1 MARRPDQENGNPP
14 ADPNEPRDGALSGY
28 GTDRAEEPRGS
39 APWPSGSAPETPST
53 ASRFHAE
60 LRSRNLP
67 NLVWTVW
74 VFNVVYLGWTL
85 FDYSLAPDHWRT
97 FLALRVIAVAINTA
111 LALLVTR
118 PGLRDRT
125 FEGFWAV
132 AVVFGGFIGPMLPVV
147 GQSTLAYMLGL
158 AVVIFGAGLLPTW
171 PPRWGISSVAAILA
185 IGLASF
191 LIWPATAEPR
201 LYLGGVFFVMTATG
215 VAVSACFFKY
225 DLARRDFLSR
235 MELQAVARRE
245 ADARERLAGASSALQ
260 LALDQL
266 KELDRL
272 KSKFFANV
280 SHELRTPLTMILAPI
295 EDLLAGDCAPD
306 QRRTLEVV
314 RKNAERLLRLI
325 DDLLDLSRLDAG
337 GLRLNVAEIDL
348 SAIVAAVHE
357 NSQLAALAR
366 GLTFTVDL
374 GPASCRVWGDAHRL
388 EIVLT
393 NLVGN
398 AIKFTPPGGTVR
410 LAVVQGESEVRVE
423 VRDSGPGIPEAAL
436 PRVFD
441 RFFQVGGQDRRR
453 EGGVGIGLA
462 LAKELVELHG
472 GNLSVASRLGE
483 GSVFT
488 VSLPLGRDHIRPE
501 AIERRQVQ
509 ETPAAQR
516 RRAEDPP
523 LVGRSE
529 ARPAADAGAGTSGRR
544 ARVLL
549 AEDNAE
555 VRDFIRALLERDHEV
570 EVAANGDEAWSIIR
584 ERPPDLVV
592 SDVMMPGRSGTDL
605 CREVKADPLLHS
617 IPVVLLTAR
626 VGSEATLEGY
636 AHGADDFV
644 AKPFHPQVLLARV
657 RAQLR
662 LREMSLRLAEQEKLA
677 VVGTLAAG
685 ILHEVRNPLNAI
697 LNATRVLAEGERE
710 PPLVAK
716 LHSVILEG
724 AERIRRITAA
734 LETHARPSEGGAAGP
749 CDLREGIESTLHL
762 LEYRLT
768 DVTVHLETSL
778 ERPAATPAG
787 PTNQV
792 ILNLLDNALRSG
804 ARTLWVQALDDGG
817 KIVVRVADDG
827 PGVPAE
833 ARSRIFDPFFST
845 REPGSGSGLGLFL
858 SRRIAETYGGSL
870 WHEDRPGG
878 GAVFVLELPAL
889 DIATKTGHS

>member
-1 MARRPDQENGNPP
+1 VATRPDLKTGNPRT
-14 ADPNEPRDGALSGY
+14 DPNGPRASASLGRDDDRDERPHGPALGP
-28 GTDRAEEPRGS
+28 A
-39 APWPSGSAPETPST
+39 ASAPETPST
-53 ASRFHAE
+53 VGRFHAE
-60 LRSRNLP
+60 LRARNLP
-67 NLVWTVW
+67 NLVLSVW
-74 VFNVVYLGWTL
+74 VFNAIYLGWTL
-85 FDYSLAPDHWRT
+85 FDYSLAPDRWRF
-97 FLALRVIAVAINTA
+97 FLALRLTGVALNAAV
-111 LALLVTR
+111 ALLVTR

-147 GQSTLAYMLGL
+147 GESTLAYMLGL

-185 IGLASF
+185 IGASSF
-191 LIWPATAEPR
+191 LVWPATADPR
-201 LYLGGVFFVMTATG
+201 LYLGGAFFVMTATV

-225 DLARRDFLSR
+225 DLARRDFLGR
-235 MELQAVARRE
+235 TELQSVARRE
-245 ADARERLAGASSALQ
+245 ADARERLAGASAALQ

-280 SHELRTPLTMILAPI
+280 SHELRTPLTMILAPV
-295 EDLLAGDCAPD
+295 EDLLAADCAPE

-348 SAIVAAVHE
+348 AAIVAAVHE
-357 NSQLAALAR
+357 NSQPAALAR

-374 GPASCRVWGDAHRL
+374 GPATCRVWGDAHRL

-398 AIKFTPPGGTVR
+398 AIKFTPPGGSVHM
-410 LAVVQGESEVRVE
+410 AVAEGDSDVRVE
-423 VRDSGPGIPEAAL
+423 VRDTGPGIPEEAL

-472 GNLSVASRLGE
+472 GSLSASSRLGQ

-488 VSLPLGRDHIRPE
+488 VALPRGRDHIRPE
-501 AIERRQVQ
+501 VIERRQIQ

-523 LVGRSE
+523 LVGRAE
-529 ARPAADAGAGTSGRR
+529 ARAAPEAGTDMHGRR

-570 EVAANGDEAWSIIR
+570 EVATNGDEAWTIIR
-584 ERPPDLVV
+584 DRPPDLVV

-605 CREVKADPLLHS
+605 CREIKADRLLHS
-617 IPVVLLTAR
+617 IPVLLLTAR

-697 LNATRVLAEGERE
+697 LNATRVLAEGESE

-724 AERIRRITAA
+724 AERIHRITAA
-734 LETHARPSEGGAAGP
+734 LETHARPSEGGGAGP
-749 CDLREGIESTLHL
+749 CDVRAGIEATLHL

-768 DVTVHLETSL
+768 DAAVHLEVD
-778 ERPAATPAG
+778 ATRLADAPAG
-787 PTNQV
+787 PVNQV

-804 ARTLWVQALDDGG
+804 ARTLWVQARDEGERV
-817 KIVVRVADDG
+817 IVRVADDG
-827 PGVPAE
+827 PGVPPE
-833 ARSRIFDPFFST
+833 VRGRIFDPFFST
-845 REPGSGSGLGLFL
+845 REPGSGSGLGLYL
-858 SRRIAETYGGSL
+858 SRRIAESCGGRL

-889 DIATKTGHS
+889 DIAPQSGQS

>member
-1 MARRPDQENGNPP
+1 MARRPHPETGTPP
-14 ADPNEPRDGALSGY
+14 ADANQA
-28 GTDRAEEPRGS
+28 RGS
-39 APWPSGSAPETPST
+39 VTANSVTDAAGESPGPALWPEGGAAETPS
-53 ASRFHAE
+53 AAVRFHAE
-60 LRSRNLP
+60 LRNRNLP

-74 VFNVVYLGWTL
+74 VFNALYLGWTL
-85 FDYSLAPDHWRT
+85 FDYSLAPDRWRY
-97 FLALRVIAVAINTA
+97 FLALRVVAVSINA
-111 LALLVTR
+111 AVALLVTR
-118 PGLRDRT
+118 RGLRDRT

-147 GQSTLAYMLGL
+147 GENTLAYMLGL

-191 LIWPATAEPR
+191 LVWPATADPR
-201 LYLGGVFFVMTATG
+201 LYLAGTFFVMTATG

-280 SHELRTPLTMILAPI
+280 SHELRTPLTMILAPVD
-295 EDLLAGDCAPD
+295 DLLAAELVPE

-314 RKNAERLLRLI
+314 RKNADRLLRLI

-357 NSQLAALAR
+357 NSQPAAHAR

-374 GPASCRVWGDAHRL
+374 GPAACRVWGDAHRL

-398 AIKFTPPGGTVR
+398 AIKFTQPGGSVR
-410 LAVVQGESEVRVE
+410 IAVVEGKSEVRVE

-472 GNLSVASRLGE
+472 GTLAASSRLGE
-483 GSVFT
+483 GSTFT
-488 VSLPLGRDHIRPE
+488 IALPHGRDHIRPE
-501 AIERRQVQ
+501 VIERRQVQ
-509 ETPAAQR
+509 EVPAAQR

-523 LVGRSE
+523 LVGRPE
-529 ARPAADAGAGTSGRR
+529 ARPAPDPGADTHGRR

-570 EVAANGDEAWSIIR
+570 EVAENGDEAWAIIR

-605 CREVKADPLLHS
+605 CREIKGDPLLHS

-697 LNATRVLAEGERE
+697 LNATRVLAEGETD
-710 PPLVAK
+710 PTLVGK
-716 LHSVILEG
+716 LHAVILDG

-734 LETHARPSEGGAAGP
+734 LETHARPSEGGDAGP
-749 CDLREGIESTLHL
+749 CDVRAGIEATLHL

-768 DVTVHLETSL
+768 GTTVHLDAPVD
-778 ERPAATPAG
+778 RPAAAPAG
-787 PTNQV
+787 PVNQV

-804 ARTLWVQALDDGG
+804 ARTLWVHARDDGG
-817 KIVVRVADDG
+817 RVVVRVADDG
-827 PGVPAE
+827 PGVPAD
-833 ARSRIFDPFFST
+833 ARGRIFDPFFST
-845 REPGSGSGLGLFL
+845 REPGSGSGLGLYL
-858 SRRIAETYGGSL
+858 SRRIAETCGGRL
-870 WHEDRPGG
+870 WHEDRAGG

-889 DIATKTGHS
+889 DIGRGTSQS